1 MFGCYK
7 IKFFD
12 RNKLEKK
19 SIYQK
24 NSITELGKKK
34 VLDMLSYNLSGSY
47 GYKIAKNI
55 TNGYFLLNG
64 KKIEYYSSFF
74 NWGEVSHPFNTSGSY
89 STLPESEIAKQVLT
103 ENYNLTE
110 KQADRILS
118 PENKKRVDWGLSDS
132 QTSGSNNGYALSSYK
147 TWFNV
152 GIGMVDQE
160 EKFTLPLLNENGDLI
175 DADNQIKLF
184 GSPIY
189 KKTVTLISETI
200 PDSRPYV
207 EGSDYKIDYDN
218 GVLTILNDNLRKNLS
233 ETGEKRNQIKI
244 TYTWNAARYID
255 ELKNGICGVYIN
267 AQPSMKLDSSSSGY
281 ENYFGMGTFSCD
293 NGKKWS
299 GYSFPWKG
307 LPLENINNNST
318 DARVGMNMTGFFS
331 SNTEFDHYFPTFP
344 YTFVNPTNFSFAFS
358 TNGENSF
365 QIRNLN
371 FLVPDFPSPTINEI
385 EVVSENETI
394 KKQVEWCG
402 IGNDDE
408 KFFAEWKMYL
418 DADEGNDIDFS
429 SIKSYFSNEMNNL
442 KYGWNE
448 MQYPE
453 YGDIIFSE
461 ANFLDDENNP
471 TSWKKNNDEVVEI
484 SYRIYFNESAE

>member
-7 IKFFD
+7 IKFLD
-12 RNKLEKK
+12 KNKSEKK
-19 SIYQK
+19 SVCQK
-24 NSITELGKKK
+24 NTITEEGRKKI
-34 VLDMLSYNLSGSY
+34 LDMLSYNLSGSY
-47 GYKIAKNI
+47 GYKIAKN
-55 TNGYFLLNG
+55 NGYFYLDD
-64 KKIEYYSSFF
+64 KKVEYYTSFF
-74 NWGEVSHPFNTSGSY
+74 GWGEVNHPFNTSGSY
-89 STLPESEIAKQVLT
+89 SILSETEIAKQVLT

-132 QTSGSNNGYALSSYK
+132 KTSGSNNGYALSSYK

-160 EKFTLPLLNENGDLI
+160 EEFTLPLLNENSDLI

-200 PDSRPYV
+200 PDSRPYA
-207 EGSDYKIDYDN
+207 EGTDYNIDYDK
-218 GVLTILNDNLRKNLS
+218 GVLTILNNNLRKNLS
-233 ETGEKRNQIKI
+233 ETEEKRNQIKI
-244 TYTWNAARYID
+244 TYTWNAAKHID

-267 AQPSMKLDSSSSGY
+267 AQPSMKSDSSSSGS

-344 YTFVNPTNFSFAFS
+344 YTFANPTNFAFAFS

-371 FLVPDFPSPTINEI
+371 FLVPDFPTPTINEI
-385 EVVSENETI
+385 AVVSENEKI

-402 IGNDDE
+402 IGEEEE
-408 KFFAEWKMYL
+408 KYFAEWKMYL
-418 DADEGNDIDFS
+418 NADEGNDIEFS
-429 SIKSYFSNEMNNL
+429 SIESYFSEYDMKDL
-442 KYGWNE
+442 KDGWNE

-461 ANFLDDENNP
+461 AKFLDAKNNP

-484 SYRIYFNESAE
+484 SYRIYFNETAE